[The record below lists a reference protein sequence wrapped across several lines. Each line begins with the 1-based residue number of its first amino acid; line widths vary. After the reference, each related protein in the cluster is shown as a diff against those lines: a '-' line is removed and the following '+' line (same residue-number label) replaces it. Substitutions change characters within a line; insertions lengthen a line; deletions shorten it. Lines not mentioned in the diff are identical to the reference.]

1 MIDQKEIA
9 MQANSISFRTIEDTA
24 KAILAILNQLTD
36 KYESHKS
43 KQGGVYT
50 KKEFIN
56 KVYGDKQVH
65 QFLQDDVNFK
75 KIQKDLKK
83 EGVKFAITNNKD
95 GTANL
100 YIQSQNAK
108 ILETALKNRLEE
120 IATNPQKY
128 SNKKTLAERLKKHK
142 QAVKSEISKMERT
155 QAKIKSKG
163 RGI

>member
-43 KQGGVYT
+43 KRGSIH

-75 KIQKDLKK
+75 KIQKDLKRR
-83 EGVKFAITNNKD
+83 EL
-95 GTANL
+95 NL
-100 YIQSQNAK
+100 
-108 ILETALKNRLEE
+108 R
-120 IATNPQKY
+120 
-128 SNKKTLAERLKKHK
+128 
-142 QAVKSEISKMERT
+142 
-155 QAKIKSKG
+155 
-163 RGI
+163 

>member
-43 KQGGVYT
+43 KQGGAYT

-83 EGVKFAITNNKD
+83 EGVKFAVTNNRD

-108 ILETALKNRLEE
+108 ILETALKKRLEE
-120 IATNPQKY
+120 IATNPQKF
-128 SNKKTLAERLKKHK
+128 SKKKTLAERLKKHK
-142 QAVKSEISKMERT
+142 QAVKSEIAKMDKSQT
-155 QAKIKSKG
+155 KVKSKSKG
-163 RGI
+163 I